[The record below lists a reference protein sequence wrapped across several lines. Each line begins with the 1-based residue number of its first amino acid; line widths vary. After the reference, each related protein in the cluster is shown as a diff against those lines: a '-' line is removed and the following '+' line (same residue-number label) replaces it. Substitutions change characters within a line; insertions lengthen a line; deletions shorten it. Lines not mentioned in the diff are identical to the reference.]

1 MRKQIVVAVVA
12 ALSSSFVA
20 YAASPTSAGRGA
32 PLAVDPR
39 PSAQTPP
46 PPQNPTPAQMAEYV
60 KQTQTRTVGPQR
72 IRLRGPGAPA
82 DSPTMEVG
90 TAWNGEAPKGVKPLP
105 VDVFT
110 SKDFYQ
116 DKALWSDPRYFRC
129 NSPVRHRAQRGT
141 SGGALIVDDDPKT
154 APWGFCDR
162 DLPRKALVSP
172 YAFKTAQAHYDALM
186 AEAKTRGGPMQHTYA
201 TVPGE
206 WSGRYGV
213 EFRNGDWYAQLRVQP
228 GDRPWLSLL
237 TPEYQKRMVQ
247 QTLPRGR
254 EQCVAVAVA
263 VLLAGRLHAPV
274 RSGRH
279 AASDQSA
286 FHSS

>member
-90 TAWNGEAPKGVKPLP
+90 SAWNGEAPKGVKPLP
-105 VDVFT
+105 VDLFT
-110 SKDFYQ
+110 SKDFYK
-116 DKALWSDPRYFRC
+116 DRALWTDPRYFRC
-129 NSPVRHRAQRGT
+129 NSPVAHRGAAGRERRRADRQQRPDDRGVGLLRPRL
-141 SGGALIVDDDPKT
+141 SARGDRQPVRVQDRAGAL
-154 APWGFCDR
+154 R
-162 DLPRKALVSP
+162 
-172 YAFKTAQAHYDALM
+172 
-186 AEAKTRGGPMQHTYA
+186 TR
-201 TVPGE
+201 
-206 WSGRYGV
+206 
-213 EFRNGDWYAQLRVQP
+213 
-228 GDRPWLSLL
+228 
-237 TPEYQKRMVQ
+237 
-247 QTLPRGR
+247 
-254 EQCVAVAVA
+254 
-263 VLLAGRLHAPV
+263 
-274 RSGRH
+274 
-279 AASDQSA
+279 
-286 FHSS
+286 